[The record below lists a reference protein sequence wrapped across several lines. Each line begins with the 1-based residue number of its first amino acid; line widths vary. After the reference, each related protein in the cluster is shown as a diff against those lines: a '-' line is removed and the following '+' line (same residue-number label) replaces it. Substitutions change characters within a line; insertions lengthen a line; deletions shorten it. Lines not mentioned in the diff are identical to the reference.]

1 MSKRTVYILNLFLNL
16 LIVGFIAVALYYGI
30 EVMANSFDTTS
41 PALGIPMGQVYL
53 VFPIGFGTMLM
64 EAILL
69 VYELIKYGPDRIA
82 ESN

>member
-1 MSKRTVYILNLFLNL
+1 
-16 LIVGFIAVALYYGI
+16 
-30 EVMANSFDTTS
+30 
-41 PALGIPMGQVYL
+41 MGQVYL